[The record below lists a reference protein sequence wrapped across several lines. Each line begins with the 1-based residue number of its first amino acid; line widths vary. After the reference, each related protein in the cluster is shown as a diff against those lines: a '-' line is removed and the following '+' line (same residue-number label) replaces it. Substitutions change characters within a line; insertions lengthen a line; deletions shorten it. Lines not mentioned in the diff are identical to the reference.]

1 MRKRVNY
8 LWLAVTPDQY
18 ELPLVVCDTA
28 DELAA
33 RFNVSTENV
42 QSLISKNSSGKRSGR
57 KFVKVRVK

>member
-18 ELPLVVCDTA
+18 ELPLVVCDTI

-57 KFVKVRVK
+57 KFVKVRV